1 VLAIRAFWIG
11 AGGQVA
17 AGRATG

>member
-1 VLAIRAFWIG
+1 LAIRAFWIG